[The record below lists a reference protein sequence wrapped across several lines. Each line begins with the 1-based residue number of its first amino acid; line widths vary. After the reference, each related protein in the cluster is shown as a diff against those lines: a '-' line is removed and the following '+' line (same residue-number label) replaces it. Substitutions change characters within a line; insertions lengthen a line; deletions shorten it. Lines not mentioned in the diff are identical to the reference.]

1 MKYSILG
8 FNQKAVLATTKI
20 VYKTIKGEDK
30 LVPLKLD
37 VTDLLILQHLADF
50 PNRKKIIK
58 TIIDDKMFFWVDYK
72 TLIEELPILDI
83 KKQALSDRLSKLV
96 ELGVIEKRIISHNG
110 YGNSTFFRMG
120 EKYESLK
127 YSKEDELQYESEK
140 EECSAKHMVADYERV
155 SYSTTKGY
163 RSQLQDNNN
172 ITNNNTT
179 NYSNKENKDN
189 ILSLSKKEEKKEPT
203 WRDDF
208 NVYLAIVEN
217 AKTHLLADS
226 TFKADKEK
234 YYPNIDYA
242 LSIEKMVKEYWGT
255 EEGWNKRRKGRSK
268 TLNMVLTLKKGF
280 DFASN
285 RVYKG
290 FQQIKTKQSQPQ
302 TYKSQEQDNRK
313 LLQIGVSYSLN
324 GELRLEDG
332 TVFKNNH
339 RYYVARDYKEY
350 SIPVNAPARP
360 DERWEYRQGEGWYL
374 PYDLENADDLQW

>member
-20 VYKTIKGEDK
+20 VHKTINGKDK

-96 ELGVIEKRIISHNG
+96 ELGIIEKSIISHNG

-120 EKYESLK
+120 EKYESLL
-127 YSKEDELQYESEK
+127 YSKEEDAEEDTLSE
-140 EECSAKHMVADYERV
+140 CTPMVADYERV

-172 ITNNNTT
+172 IINNNTT
-179 NYSNKENKDN
+179 NNKEENKDN
-189 ILSLSKKEEKKEPT
+189 KLSLSKKNEKFYFKQALINLGVDENVAESFMIVRKNKKAT
-203 WRDDF
+203 NTEIAF
-208 NVYLAIVEN
+208 NAIKKQIEKSGISANECITICVEN
-217 AKTHLLADS
+217 S
-226 TFKADKEK
+226 
-234 YYPNIDYA
+234 
-242 LSIEKMVKEYWGT
+242 W
-255 EEGWNKRRKGRSK
+255 
-268 TLNMVLTLKKGF
+268 KGF
-280 DFASN
+280 NAEWINNLNRSN
-285 RVYKG
+285 NVNNRQSNTS
-290 FQQIKTKQSQPQ
+290 QQF
-302 TYKSQEQDNRK
+302 QDNRR
-313 LLQIGVSYSLN
+313 LLKIGISYEAN
-324 GELRLEDG
+324 GELHLVDG
-332 TVFKNNH
+332 TTFKNNH

-350 SIPVNAPARP
+350 SIPVNAPERP

>member
-20 VYKTIKGEDK
+20 VHKTINGQDK

-96 ELGVIEKRIISHNG
+96 ELGVVEKNIISHNG

-127 YSKEDELQYESEK
+127 YSKEDEMQYESEK
-140 EECSAKHMVADYERV
+140 EECSVQPMVADYERV

-172 ITNNNTT
+172 IINNNTT
-179 NYSNKENKDN
+179 NNSKENIDN
-189 ILSLSKKEEKKEPT
+189 KLSISKKKEKFCFKQSLIDLGVNENVAESFMVVRKNKKAT
-203 WRDDF
+203 NTEIAF
-208 NVYLAIVEN
+208 NAIKKQIEKSGISANECITICVEN
-217 AKTHLLADS
+217 S
-226 TFKADKEK
+226 
-234 YYPNIDYA
+234 
-242 LSIEKMVKEYWGT
+242 W
-255 EEGWNKRRKGRSK
+255 
-268 TLNMVLTLKKGF
+268 KGF
-280 DFASN
+280 NAEWINNLNRSN
-285 RVYKG
+285 NVNNRQSNTS
-290 FQQIKTKQSQPQ
+290 QQF
-302 TYKSQEQDNRK
+302 QDNRR
-313 LLQIGVSYSLN
+313 LLKIGISYEAN
-324 GELRLEDG
+324 GELHLVDG
-332 TVFKNNH
+332 TTFKNNH

-350 SIPVNAPARP
+350 SIPVNAPERP
-360 DERWEYRQGEGWYL
+360 DERFEYRNGEGWYL
-374 PYDLENADDLQW
+374 PYDLENADDMVW